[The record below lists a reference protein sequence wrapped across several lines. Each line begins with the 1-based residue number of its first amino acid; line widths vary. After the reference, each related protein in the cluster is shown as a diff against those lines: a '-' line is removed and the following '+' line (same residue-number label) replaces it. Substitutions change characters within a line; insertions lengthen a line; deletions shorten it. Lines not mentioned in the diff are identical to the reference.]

1 MVIFIF
7 IAMIFCHI
15 VDDFYLQGILAKM
28 KQKKF
33 WEEYESKYEY
43 DYIVALIMH
52 GFSWTFMIM
61 LPIAIFKKFD
71 LGYLYLSYPVNMV
84 IHCIVDD
91 LKANK
96 HKINLMADQTIHF
109 AQIVVTFWEFM
120 IINNI

>member
-1 MVIFIF
+1 MAIFIF

-33 WEEYESKYEY
+33 WEEYDSKYEC
-43 DYIVALIMH
+43 DYIVALIIH
-52 GFSWTFMIM
+52 GFSWAFMIM
-61 LPIAIFKKFD
+61 LPVAIFKKFD
-71 LGYLYLSYPVNMV
+71 LGYLYIAYPVNMV

-96 HKINLMADQTIHF
+96 HKINLLADQTIHF
-109 AQIVVTFWEFM
+109 MQIVITFWAF
-120 IINNI
+120 IIIYM